1 MSYLKEFR
9 KRRDNLRK
17 EMRKQVKAAKA
28 KAREEAKQAGKLARQ
43 EKKEAAK
50 VAQRE
55 RKHEHKVEI
64 AAAKAEKK
72 HTAKQ
77 NAKAH
82 KLEGKALKR
91 AEKIRKAQAKDEK
104 KALAAKQK
112 YQMNMAQKILDQQRA
127 RGFSKE
133 KAKSWVGGG
142 RILIPVLTPLA
153 YRAITTL
160 QNRQQESSAKKFG
173 VSADAV
179 ARHHGYG
186 APLRA
191 RVEATRSSLKELNSN
206 PLATPGFVKDANK
219 RLDVIDDAL
228 DTAEN
233 MTPDQ
238 RRRAFQS
245 ITSELNGLDSQ
256 ILDQLGV

>member
-9 KRRDNLRK
+9 KRRDEMRK

-50 VAQRE
+50 VAKRE
-55 RKHEHKVEI
+55 RKHEQKLEI
-64 AAAKAEKK
+64 KAAQAEKK
-72 HTAKQ
+72 QVAKQ
-77 NAKAH
+77 DAKAR
-82 KLEGKALKR
+82 KLDGKALKR
-91 AEKIRKAQAKDEK
+91 AEKIRKSQFKDEK

-112 YQMNMAQKILDQQRA
+112 YQMRMAQKVLDQQRA
-127 RGFSKE
+127 QGFSKE

-142 RILIPVLTPLA
+142 RVLIPVLAPLA
-153 YRAITTL
+153 YRAITAL
-160 QNRQQESSAKKFG
+160 QNREQEASAKRFG

-191 RVEATRSSLKELNSN
+191 RVEATRTSLKELNRNSN
-206 PLATPGFVKDANK
+206 AAPGFVKDANK
-219 RLDVIDDAL
+219 RLDIIDDAL

-245 ITSELNGLDSQ
+245 IISELNGLDSQ